1 MREFEELRNE
11 AYESSKIYNVKMK
24 IFLNKWFLRK
34 TFESNKKSV
43 LV

>member
-11 AYESSKIYNVKMK
+11 SYENSKIYNVKMK

-34 TFESNKKSV
+34 TFEPNEKSV